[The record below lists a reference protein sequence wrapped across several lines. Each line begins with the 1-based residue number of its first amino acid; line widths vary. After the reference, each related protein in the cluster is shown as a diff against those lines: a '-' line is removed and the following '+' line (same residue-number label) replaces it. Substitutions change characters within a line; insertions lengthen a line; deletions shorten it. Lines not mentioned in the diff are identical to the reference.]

1 MRDPMEAL
9 LASFSRTRSH
19 GPSHAEGARSN
30 WATTPMAVG
39 GTVNRSVTL
48 TSRSGA
54 ALGALPRGAATL
66 ASGGE
71 TPTDVAS
78 GAHPP

>member
-9 LASFSRTRSH
+9 LASFSRTRPH
-19 GPSHAEGARSN
+19 GPSHTEGARSS
-30 WATTPMAVG
+30 WATSAMAVVG
-39 GTVNRSVTL
+39 KLNRSATL

-54 ALGALPRGAATL
+54 ALGAVPRGATTL
-66 ASGGE
+66 AAGGE
-71 TPTDVAS
+71 TSTDVAL